1 MKFAARHAA
10 ERLVALAKAE
20 LPEEVQSLAKQLKKK
35 EGLGDMAYSTQYTV
49 EQLCALVGAELPEE
63 YQYLANDLLTNV
75 SYNVHFLQE
84 GGAFFLAAQTD
95 EDRAKKLD
103 KAIEAKVKIVFGG
116 PLCRKLPR
124 MQEVPHV
131 IIKNVFDQVIRISA
145 GIREETGVTVV
156 GITGSLG
163 KTTTKEIVFSV
174 LKQRF
179 ETLKCLG
186 NQNTIFPI
194 LENLQKMPKTAQ
206 VFVQEFGAATPGVM
220 PKTVRA
226 CMPNAGIITNISD
239 AHLDAF
245 GSRENLLKEK
255 IQMVTQ
261 MPDGCPAFLNYD
273 DELLKTVSF
282 DNRPIISYAVD
293 NKDADYYAENIQLC
307 QDYMTFDIV
316 HGRKRT
322 PVRLNAQ
329 GKHNVGNAVAAMAV
343 GKWFGMSEKEIA
355 KGIESYK
362 TAGVIRQNLT
372 SVGGYRLYIDCYN
385 ANPTSLMGAVNVLN
399 GLEPDQGGKR
409 VAVIGGLA
417 ALGEQSRELH
427 VKVGEEI
434 GGSRVDLA
442 LCFGN
447 EDSKAMADTIRA
459 GGTAALYTDNREEL
473 NAWMRGLITRKDVTL
488 IKGSNLWLMSKS
500 IDQVF
505 GTTLHAIQGHA
516 DTVTT
521 DEYRVKLIEEQ
532 TDPEKKTVLLSKY
545 TGADSEVKIPEEY
558 VGGKVF
564 AVGLDCFRSNEQI
577 LQVEIPETVSC
588 ISRNAFRAC
597 KSLREVKLP
606 KSLIRIDARAFRY
619 CSQLKEVV
627 IPDRVIEIGEE
638 AFIHCSAL
646 EKVFVPAS
654 VGHIGEKAFA
664 KNPKL
669 TIVCSEGS
677 YAESYARK
685 NKLRVELSTV

>member
-1 MKFAARHAA
+1 
-10 ERLVALAKAE
+10 
-20 LPEEVQSLAKQLKKK
+20 
-35 EGLGDMAYSTQYTV
+35 MAYTTQYTV
-49 EQLCALVGAELPEE
+49 KQLCDLVGVELPEE
-63 YQYLANDLLTNV
+63 YRYLEDDLLTNV
-75 SYNVHFLQE
+75 SYNVHFLKE

-95 EDRAKKLD
+95 EERAKKLD
-103 KAIEAKVKIVFGG
+103 KAIEANAKIVFGG

-124 MQEVPHV
+124 MQEIPHV
-131 IIKNVFDQVIRISA
+131 IIKNVFENVIRLSA

-174 LKQRF
+174 LSQKF
-179 ETLKCLG
+179 KTLKCLG

-194 LENLQKMPKTAQ
+194 LENLQKMPKNTEI
-206 VFVQEFGAATPGVM
+206 FVQEFGAATPGVM

-226 CMPNAGIITNISD
+226 CMPNVGIITNISD
-239 AHLDAF
+239 AHLDTF
-245 GSRENLLKEK
+245 GTRENLLKEK

-282 DNRPIISYAVD
+282 DNRPIISYAVE
-293 NKDADYYAENIQLC
+293 NKNADYYAENIQLFP
-307 QDYMTFDIV
+307 DHMTFEIV

-343 GKWFGMSEKEIA
+343 GKWFGMSEKAVA
-355 KGIESYK
+355 KGIEAYK
-362 TAGVIRQNLT
+362 TAGVIRQNFT

-399 GLEPDQGGKR
+399 GLEPDEGGKR

-417 ALGEQSRELH
+417 ALGEQSTQLH
-427 VKVGEEI
+427 IQVGREI
-434 GGSRVDLA
+434 GQTNVDLA

-447 EDSKAMADTIRA
+447 DDSKAMAEAIRA
-459 GGTAALYTDNREEL
+459 AGTAVLYTNNREEL
-473 NAWMRGLITRKDVTL
+473 NAWMRGLITRKDITL
-488 IKGSNLWLMSKS
+488 VKGSNLWLMSKS

-516 DTVTT
+516 DTITT

-532 TDPEKKTVLLSKY
+532 TDPEKKTVLMSKY
-545 TGADSEVKIPEEY
+545 TGAGGEVKVPAEY
-558 VGGKVF
+558 AGGTVF
-564 AVGLDCFRSNEQI
+564 AIGLDCFRENQEIQR
-577 LQVEIPETVSC
+577 VEIPETVTC

-597 KSLREVKLP
+597 KNLTEVKLP
-606 KSLIRIDARAFRY
+606 AGLLRIDARAFRY
-619 CSQLKEVV
+619 CSQLKEIV
-627 IPDRVIEIGEE
+627 IPGHVIEIGEE
-638 AFIHCSAL
+638 AFIHCGAL
-646 EKVFVPAS
+646 EKVVLPAS
-654 VGHIGEKAFA
+654 IGYIGEKAFA
-664 KNPKL
+664 KTPKL
-669 TIVCSEGS
+669 TVVCPEGS
-677 YAESYARK
+677 YAEAYARK
-685 NKLRVELSTV
+685 NKLRVELTAQ